1 MEPLWGR
8 ETLARQGAN
17 TDERNADER
26 ASPKGSEQQKH
37 PRVGTRALLQQRDVL
52 GGPRLLRRRG
62 HLLRAQGQGERH
74 SALHLRADRRSEDRR
89 GRRGRRLNRVAGGS
103 DFRAFRLDELR
114 RIPKRRSSLVPR
126 SKGENFSGNSSV
138 TSRNPLIHI
147 GATTA
152 TNSERYGAGGLH
164 QGLLSRV

>member
-1 MEPLWGR
+1 MQDPASELPRISIPRTPMNKGLEPPSAGYMEPLWGR

-17 TDERNADER
+17 ADERNADER
-26 ASPKGSEQQKH
+26 ASPKGSEQKH
-37 PRVGTRALLQQRDVL
+37 PAVGTRALLQQRDYV

-62 HLLRAQGQGERH
+62 HLLRAQGQGQRH

-114 RIPKRRSSLVPR
+114 RMPKRRSSQNYY
-126 SKGENFSGNSSV
+126 STHSGE
-138 TSRNPLIHI
+138 
-147 GATTA
+147 
-152 TNSERYGAGGLH
+152 
-164 QGLLSRV
+164 

>member
-1 MEPLWGR
+1 MRATSPLRAAPLDHRSVTWVNKGLEPPSAGYMEPLWGR

-17 TDERNADER
+17 ADERNADER

-62 HLLRAQGQGERH
+62 HLLRAQGQGQRH

-114 RIPKRRSSLVPR
+114 
-126 SKGENFSGNSSV
+126 
-138 TSRNPLIHI
+138 
-147 GATTA
+147 
-152 TNSERYGAGGLH
+152 
-164 QGLLSRV
+164 LSRVLRTSRRRRSRKLIVR